1 MHCFS
6 YPISPITT
14 TDLNML
20 PLFYGYCINKFVVMQ
35 AKYSPLFW
43 FHLLHLHPRSS
54 AHHTLVNDDTSQ
66 MVHNLMYIPD
76 QGSGQRKARYPL
88 QPELDSTWPPGRIFF
103 IQAQPDMWLVRLN
116 LIFMYNFQVGPVFL
130 GGILGKKSRS
140 LSNLLFIAGR
150 KFLSKLG
157 QHIGWTG
164 VFRSCRV
171 RFIGL
176 DGS

>member
-54 AHHTLVNDDTSQ
+54 AHYTLVNDDTSQ

-88 QPELDSTWPPGRIFF
+88 QPELDPTWPPGRIFF
-103 IQAQPDMWLVRLN
+103 YPSPARYVVSSVKP
-116 LIFMYNFQVGPVFL
+116 NFHVQFL
-130 GGILGKKSRS
+130 GR
-140 LSNLLFIAGR
+140 AG
-150 KFLSKLG
+150 FFG
-157 QHIGWTG
+157 GDFG
-164 VFRSCRV
+164 
-171 RFIGL
+171 
-176 DGS
+176 